1 MEDKQYQELAHFMR
15 AMMREIGDF
24 RHETNARF
32 DRLEARV
39 EKLEKGLE
47 SVETRLK
54 SVEKGMESVETEL
67 RDVKERLR
75 AVEKQLNRYHA
86 VAYDNRAEMQ
96 DLSDRLGLLESKAA

>member
-1 MEDKQYQELAHFMR
+1 MEDKQYQELAHYMR

-24 RHETNARF
+24 RHETNTRF

-39 EKLEKGLE
+39 EKLETRLE
-47 SVETRLK
+47 SVEI
-54 SVEKGMESVETEL
+54 EL

-96 DLSDRLGLLESKAA
+96 DLSDRLDLLESKAA